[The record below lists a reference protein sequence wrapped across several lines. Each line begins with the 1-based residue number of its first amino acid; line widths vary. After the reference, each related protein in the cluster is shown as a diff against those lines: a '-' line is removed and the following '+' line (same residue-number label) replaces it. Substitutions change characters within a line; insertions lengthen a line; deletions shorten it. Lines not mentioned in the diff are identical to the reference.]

1 MEYRITL
8 RGIAV
13 VQAEEAGL
21 ISKTKE
27 GYDISAFL
35 KFWDKFEPEL
45 WKYVQEHPEDA
56 IEVFYDK
63 PEKERDDRHYYRNL
77 ILRSIATFFIG
88 SILMALLEAFG
99 LGCFLF
105 SLLLCF
111 LSYGLLILR

>member
-1 MEYRITL
+1 MEHRITL
-8 RGIAV
+8 KGIAV
-13 VQAEEAGL
+13 VQAVEAGL
-21 ISKTKE
+21 CPE
-27 GYDISAFL
+27 AEDGYDDSAFL
-35 KFWDKFEPEL
+35 KFWDTFEPEL

-56 IEVFYDK
+56 IEVLYDK
-63 PEKERDDRHYYRNL
+63 PKKERDDRHYYRNL

-111 LSYGLLILR
+111 LSYGLFVLR